1 MTQKNDLMSINI
13 VNTQFN
19 VKNRN
24 ADKSALSIKLNEMK
38 GLREKMGLEFRV
50 MRGKLNAYETE

>member
-24 ADKSALSIKLNEMK
+24 ADKSALAIKLNQMK
-38 GLREKMGLEFRV
+38 GQRAN
-50 MRGKLNAYETE
+50 LNLISRI